1 MAREYQTNYSS
12 QVPYDWET
20 RKKYLD
26 LPFPISEFERRVKAL
41 REIMFRANLD
51 SVLIFGN
58 ASDSGDLVY
67 ISNFIPFGR
76 AAVIVSKEGDPTLVT
91 DAILHGEP
99 INSYAWM
106 TWIHDFVP
114 VPHDLTRFAEVLSQN
129 LSDNKS
135 KRVGVVGFDNI
146 PITIWESLRK
156 VNEIEWVNLWYE
168 FLSMKSVRS
177 DLEIILQREIGA
189 ITASA
194 MKEAVKSISP
204 GISENEIAAV
214 AYRTMF
220 AKGAHDRSFQ
230 TIVNSGP
237 RGGLKHSYPT
247 SRKIQAGDMVYLD
260 MGAMKFGYQ
269 CDMSR
274 TVVVGEANYEQREVL
289 NVILNAYKVLTSMMN
304 PETTMSEIVSK
315 AHELEEQSGLRS
327 KFKDRMYLGLIV
339 HHAIATSFFELPSL
353 GLPDV
358 ILKKNMS
365 FAFEPMAHIL
375 DFGTAVIE
383 DTILITDRGAESLTQ
398 YELAHW

>member
-1 MAREYQTNYSS
+1 MTGEYQTTYSS

-26 LPFPISEFERRVKAL
+26 LPFPMSEYDRRVKLL
-41 REIMFRANLD
+41 REIMSRNKLD

-58 ASDSGDLVY
+58 SSDYGDLVY
-67 ISNFIPFGR
+67 ASNFIPLGR
-76 AAVIVSKEGDPTLVT
+76 AAIVVSKEGDPTLVT

-99 INSYAWM
+99 INSYAWL
-106 TWIHDFVP
+106 TWIHDFIP
-114 VPHDLTRFAEVLSQN
+114 VPNDLNRFADVLDHI

-146 PITIWESLRK
+146 PIMIWERLK
-156 VNEIEWVNLWYE
+156 NVHEIEWVNLWLE
-168 FLSMKSVRS
+168 FLTMKSIRS
-177 DLEIILQREIGA
+177 DLEINLQREIGA
-189 ITASA
+189 ITALA
-194 MKEAVKSISP
+194 MKVAIESISS
-204 GISENEIAAV
+204 GMTENEIAAT
-214 AYRTMF
+214 AYRVMF
-220 AKGAHDRSFQ
+220 ERGAHDRSFQ

-247 SRKIQAGDMVYLD
+247 ARKIQTGDMIYLD

-269 CDMSR
+269 IDMSR
-274 TVVVGEANYEQREVL
+274 SVVLGGANNEQRQVL
-289 NVILNAYKVLTSMMN
+289 DVILSAYSVLTSMMK
-304 PETTMSEIVSK
+304 PGRKMSEIVAK
-315 AHELEEQSGLRS
+315 AHELEEKSGLRT
-327 KFKDRMYLGLIV
+327 KFEDRMYLGLIV

-358 ILKKNMS
+358 VLKENMS

-383 DTILITDRGAESLTQ
+383 DTILVTSRGVESLTP
-398 YELAHW
+398 YELVHW